1 MEVENFKQYVAMV
14 EEKLQVTHPPKSL
27 QREDSLTVDT
37 LFIQFVENYVVLRE
51 FLMELSCVIFTRGE
65 HSTQI

>member
-1 MEVENFKQYVAMV
+1 MKVENFIQYLAMV
-14 EEKLQVTHPPKSL
+14 EEKLQVTHPSKSL

-37 LFIQFVENYVVLRE
+37 IFIQFVESYIVLRE

-65 HSTQI
+65 QSTQD